1 MPHPPQTCS
10 SKHPQ
15 NASFPF
21 THSQDTLQPQHP
33 APLMR
38 RFELQSLMKL
48 AQVIWNFPG
57 QGFCFH
63 LCNQQDLPNDAAASC
78 ELHQLL
84 LKVITWGQNVSN
96 ELWWGPATGFL
107 LKNVHSKG
115 KKAPTDI
122 ILSFYFKV
130 WTVKKYF
137 SLFISFFK
145 RHHCVL
151 NGKACKKPPQKPNI
165 TQISRMKVLTASASM
180 ACESLADTPSEISP
194 YNIWDVPHW

>member
-130 WTVKKYF
+130 WTVKNTFPYSSHFSKGTTVSLMEKHVKSHPKNQTSHKYHGW
-137 SLFISFFK
+137 
-145 RHHCVL
+145 RC
-151 NGKACKKPPQKPNI
+151 
-165 TQISRMKVLTASASM
+165 
-180 ACESLADTPSEISP
+180 
-194 YNIWDVPHW
+194 